1 MKKTSTLLFLV
12 LSMNIASAQDTLTQ
26 AQMREDFNYMMEQYE
41 HIHPNPTW
49 SLDEESYSELK
60 QQTLAQL
67 DHPMTQ
73 LDFWRIIAR
82 WNQYFDGHTHVGFPP
97 SAPRMPEGMMVFPPY
112 SIVQYRDGKLRFS
125 SYDGMPDSLQGCE
138 ITSINGHPATE
149 IIDSI
154 LPYVSHESAAHI
166 NNVILRSLYWF
177 YQAFYGYSSQMEFL
191 YRTTDGEKTVLLDR
205 RTLYTWLVQV
215 GDMGEIGG
223 VGVRNRPWHFSIFP
237 EQGIA
242 LFEFNTCGP
251 NDKFEQFDSVV
262 AACIDSV
269 NHYGINHL
277 FVDISHNGGGNDEF
291 CRRLLCHIDGLP
303 DTVAV
308 MDVTDTEMG
317 TVAAPEEKRMTM
329 TFTPKSP
336 LYGGKLYFIQS
347 QFTYSAAILLANL
360 AKQYRLGPVIGE
372 ETGGLTT
379 TFTRH
384 NPISL
389 PHSGLTFYC
398 SDKQFRHIGTT
409 GSSGVLPDIPMEIGY
424 KYLFRSF
431 TAEELQQILVDHR
444 QYSLNLRIEG
454 DTLRVSGFYLNPY
467 NNTAYAEAPIK
478 VDTTYSLPLADYRT
492 SDGAIVLR
500 REGNWYPHRNG
511 ELLTAKVS
519 IEADDYY
526 IIGGSETTPSFDIH
540 LVLLPKDKYACKVIN
555 SPIRPFHFYRLASD
569 TTQYPDA
576 YYREFVDSYNFYC
589 SFFGDSLSTKPMNI
603 VEIGDPQFVMCQS
616 LRDMIIFGHY
626 FYDVYTMIPDFSWIP
641 HEVAHQWWGD
651 GIFFEYRDYA
661 LSESLN
667 EYIKLQYLKSRGRG
681 YEEQLEYYKAMMERA
696 EKTLPIADIHSVE
709 SQDESIAIYHA
720 APYRLASEDASTVNT
735 TLQQLYSKYKHTV
748 VSREVFLQE
757 CKALQDWLIS
767 K

>member
-12 LSMNIASAQDTLTQ
+12 LSMSVASAQDTLTP
-26 AQMREDFNYMMEQYE
+26 AQMREDFAYMMEQYE
-41 HIHPNPTW
+41 RIHPNPTW
-49 SLDEESYSELK
+49 SLGEERYNELK
-60 QQTLAQL
+60 QQTLVQL
-67 DHPMTQ
+67 DRPMTQ

-82 WNQYFDGHTHVGFPP
+82 WNQHFDGHTHVGWPTISPMPAGMIAFPP
-97 SAPRMPEGMMVFPPY
+97 K
-112 SIVQYRDGKLRFS
+112 SIVQYRDNKFFFS
-125 SYDGMPDSLQGCE
+125 AYEAMPDSLQGCE
-138 ITSINGHPATE
+138 ILAINGHPTAE

-154 LPYVSHESAAHI
+154 MPYVSHESAAHT

-191 YRTTDGEKTVLLDR
+191 YRTTNAENTVLLDR

-223 VGVRNRPWHFSIFP
+223 VGVRDCPWHFSIFP
-237 EQGIA
+237 EQGVA

-277 FVDISHNGGGNDEF
+277 FVDISYNGGGNDEF

-409 GSSGVLPDIPMEIGY
+409 GFSGVLPDIPMEIGY

-444 QYSLNLRIEG
+444 QYSLNLRIGG

-540 LVLLPKDKYACKVIN
+540 LVLLPKDKYACKVIDT
-555 SPIRPFHFYRLASD
+555 PTRPFHFYRLASD
-569 TTQYPDA
+569 TTQYPEA

-589 SFFGDSLSTKPMNI
+589 SFFGDSLSSKPMNI

-681 YEEQLEYYKAMMERA
+681 YKEQLDYYKAMMERA

-757 CKALQDWLIS
+757 CQALQFWLTS

>member
-12 LSMNIASAQDTLTQ
+12 LSMSVASAQDTLTP
-26 AQMREDFNYMMEQYE
+26 AQMREDFAYMMEQYE
-41 HIHPNPTW
+41 RIHPNPTW
-49 SLDEESYSELK
+49 SLGEERYNELK
-60 QQTLAQL
+60 QQTLARL

-82 WNQYFDGHTHVGFPP
+82 WNQHFDGHTHVGWPTIPPMPAGEMAFPP
-97 SAPRMPEGMMVFPPY
+97 K
-112 SIVQYRDGKLRFS
+112 SIVQYRDNKLIFS
-125 SYDGMPDSLQGCE
+125 AYEAMPDSLRGCE
-138 ITSINGHPATE
+138 ILAINGHPTAE

-154 LPYVSHESAAHI
+154 MPYVSHESAAHT

-191 YRTTDGEKTVLLDR
+191 YRTTNAENTVLLDR

-223 VGVRNRPWHFSIFP
+223 VGVRDRPWHFSIFP
-237 EQGIA
+237 EQGVA

-269 NHYGINHL
+269 NHYGINLL
-277 FVDISHNGGGNDEF
+277 FVDISYNGGGNDEF

-308 MDVTDTEMG
+308 LDVTDTEMG

-329 TFTPKSP
+329 TFTRKSP

-347 QFTYSAAILLANL
+347 QFSYSAAILLANL

-389 PHSGLTFYC
+389 PNSGLTFYC

-454 DTLRVSGFYLNPY
+454 DTLGVSGFYLNPY

-576 YYREFVDSYNFYC
+576 YYREFVDSYIFYC

-667 EYIKLQYLKSRGRG
+667 EYIKLQFLKSRGRG

-696 EKTLPIADIHSVE
+696 EKSLPIADIHSVE

-720 APYRLASEDASTVNT
+720 APYRLALEDASTVNT
-735 TLQQLYSKYKHTV
+735 ALQQLYRNHKHTI

-757 CKALQDWLIS
+757 CQALQFWLTS